1 MSEGNGAGSSNE
13 ELVALDAEIE
23 ELTRQKDDC
32 ERKRRELLQQEDLK
46 SGRHHASRIHELQ
59 HEKLRLSV
67 EIDARRKRRNR
78 LLFSEGGGSGEWP
91 F

>member
-1 MSEGNGAGSSNE
+1 
-13 ELVALDAEIE
+13 
-23 ELTRQKDDC
+23 
-32 ERKRRELLQQEDLK
+32 
-46 SGRHHASRIHELQ
+46 
-59 HEKLRLSV
+59 V